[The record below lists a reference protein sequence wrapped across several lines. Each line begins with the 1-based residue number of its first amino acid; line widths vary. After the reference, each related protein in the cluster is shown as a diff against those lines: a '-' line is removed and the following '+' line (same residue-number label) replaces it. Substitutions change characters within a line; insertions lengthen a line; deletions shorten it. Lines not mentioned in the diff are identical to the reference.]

1 MRAIHSSKVGSQGRG
16 RKRADFCGR
25 NRVSSDFSG
34 RNRGR
39 DQDGSDL
46 LGSNFA
52 FLYFVFHSLFLSI
65 PHSLARSLAP
75 GPSFPPSHLSPR
87 SRTHTHTWS
96 RGLRGSVFLAQP
108 GAGTFQTV
116 AGRRKGCGREGK
128 LSRRGVYSRPSSH
141 SSFILHSSFVPG
153 VPPSAW
159 QKILLFCRP
168 GGRGLET
175 RGAEHASVEGKEQG
189 RQGAGE

>member
-1 MRAIHSSKVGSQGRG
+1 MIKTVPIYWVPISPFFISSSIHSFSQ
-16 RKRADFCGR
+16 
-25 NRVSSDFSG
+25 
-34 RNRGR
+34 
-39 DQDGSDL
+39 
-46 LGSNFA
+46 
-52 FLYFVFHSLFLSI
+52 SLT
-65 PHSLARSLAP
+65 PSLAP
-75 GPSFPPSHLSPR
+75 SLPGPPSHPPTSHLALVH
-87 SRTHTHTWS
+87 THTHMVPRAERLCLS
-96 RGLRGSVFLAQP
+96 GPA

>member
-1 MRAIHSSKVGSQGRG
+1 MIKTVPIYWVPISPFFISSSIHSFSQ
-16 RKRADFCGR
+16 
-25 NRVSSDFSG
+25 
-34 RNRGR
+34 
-39 DQDGSDL
+39 
-46 LGSNFA
+46 
-52 FLYFVFHSLFLSI
+52 SLT
-65 PHSLARSLAP
+65 PSLAP
-75 GPSFPPSHLSPR
+75 SLPGPPSHPPTSHLALVH
-87 SRTHTHTWS
+87 THTHMVPRAERLCLS
-96 RGLRGSVFLAQP
+96 GP
-108 GAGTFQTV
+108 AGGRHLSNCRRQAEGV
-116 AGRRKGCGREGK
+116 WAGGREGK
-128 LSRRGVYSRPSSH
+128 LSRRGVYSRPLSH